1 MRWKRQN
8 ARFAAVR
15 VGYVKTIPTN
25 HGMAR
30 ATGRMPATAAAP
42 ECRAWVCN
50 RTIGQELPEMPP
62 GYRTMIDTDGPK
74 H

>member
-1 MRWKRQN
+1 M
-8 ARFAAVR
+8 R

-42 ECRAWVCN
+42 ECRARCAIDN
-50 RTIGQELPEMPP
+50 GQEPPEMPP
-62 GYRTMIDTDGPK
+62 GYRTMIDTDGAK